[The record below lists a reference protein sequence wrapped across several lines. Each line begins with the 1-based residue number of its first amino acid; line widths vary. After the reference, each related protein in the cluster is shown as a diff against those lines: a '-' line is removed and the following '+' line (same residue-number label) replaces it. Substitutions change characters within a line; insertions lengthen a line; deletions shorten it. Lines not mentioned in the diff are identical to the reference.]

1 VFLVLPQGDKTTMLK
16 KLKPAFTFFCLSIAM
31 MLLLSIVSCP
41 VDSGKITS
49 SDETVNMAAITGVPV
64 PAIGETPVSAITET
78 TQYTGTVTWDGDWS
92 WSPYFG
98 GNKAYTATITLT
110 AKSGYTFA
118 GVSEDFFTVSGS
130 SVSQNSPDSGVV
142 TAVFPVTTS
151 VSVGDSTLGGYVAY
165 ILQPGDSGYIAG
177 EQRGLIAAAANQSD
191 SISWAEAAF
200 QSTSVPGDTSTDL
213 GTGAA
218 NTDNIIAQNGAGN
231 TYAAGLARSYT
242 DGTYTDWFLPSWDEI
257 NTLYDN
263 AASIGGLSGTL
274 IWTSS
279 EGNATNASA
288 LNPGNGNNHNDPKSS
303 TWSVRAVRYF

>member
-1 VFLVLPQGDKTTMLK
+1 VFLVLTQGDKTTMLK

-49 SDETVNMAAITGVPV
+49 SDETVNIAAITGVPV
-64 PAIGETPVSAITET
+64 PVIGETPVSAITET

-98 GNKAYTATITLT
+98 GNKVYTATITLT

-130 SVSQNSPDSGVV
+130 SVLQNSPDSGVV

-231 TYAAGLARSYT
+231 TYAAGLARSCT

-288 LNPGNGNNHNDPKSS
+288 LNPGNGNSHNDPKSS